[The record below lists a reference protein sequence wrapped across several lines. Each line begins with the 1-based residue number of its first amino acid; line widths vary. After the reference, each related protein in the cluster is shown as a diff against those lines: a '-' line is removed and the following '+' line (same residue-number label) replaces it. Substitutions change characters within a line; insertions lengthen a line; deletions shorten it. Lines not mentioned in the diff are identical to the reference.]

1 MVKRLRYNR
10 IIILCLIIVLF
21 LVGIF
26 STMIILNKINYGIP
40 ELSTEGYVRVNVE
53 TGDQKLVIGTDCLA
67 VEGHVSDDIVHSVDN
82 ALQRAKDIRPLTH
95 DMTINILESY
105 NIEIL
110 MVKISELKDNNFIGE
125 LILKSGNKITNID
138 VRPSDGIALALREN
152 VPIYMN
158 ETLLNDKGE
167 KIC

>member
-110 MVKISELKDNNFIGE
+110 MVKISELNFTTPFSESYLRNNRSTGQ
-125 LILKSGNKITNID
+125 KS
-138 VRPSDGIALALREN
+138 LRCFPP
-152 VPIYMN
+152 VFR
-158 ETLLNDKGE
+158 KR
-167 KIC
+167 

>member
-1 MVKRLRYNR
+1 MAKRLRYNR
-10 IIILCLIIVLF
+10 IIILCLIVVLA
-21 LVGIF
+21 LVVIF
-26 STMIILNKINYGIP
+26 STMIILDKINYNIP
-40 ELSTEGYVRVNVE
+40 ELSTEGYVLVNVE
-53 TGDQKLVIGTDCLA
+53 TGDQKLVIGTNCLA

-82 ALQRAKDIRPLTH
+82 ALQRSKDIRPLTH
-95 DMTINILESY
+95 DMAINILESY

-110 MVKISELKDNNFIGE
+110 MVKISELRDNNFIGQ

-152 VPIYMN
+152 APIYMN
-158 ETLLNDKGE
+158 ETLLKEKGE